1 MSTLQPLPQPST
13 LERWVGEGGWLVDLL
28 LPSTDAGVAGQALI
42 VTVPFR
48 PARRLAIVQLCA
60 GIAVFTAGL
69 RPARRALR
77 VLTPSTGHDRTA
89 LSMEDP

>member
-1 MSTLQPLPQPST
+1 VSTLQPLLQPST

-42 VTVPFR
+42 VMVMFALLLR
-48 PARRLAIVQLCA
+48 PARRLAIVQLWA

-69 RPARRALR
+69 FVLR
-77 VLTPSTGHDRTA
+77 GAH
-89 LSMEDP
+89 